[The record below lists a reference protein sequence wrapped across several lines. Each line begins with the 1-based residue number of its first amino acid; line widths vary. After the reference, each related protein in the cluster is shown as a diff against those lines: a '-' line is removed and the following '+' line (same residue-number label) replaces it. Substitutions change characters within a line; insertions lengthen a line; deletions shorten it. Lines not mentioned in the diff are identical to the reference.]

1 VESQRNVNKIIIQN
15 KKMDSI
21 KKSCKALTQNHLF
34 EIIITII
41 ILLNSILIGVETYTN
56 NETIKLIQTIILGIF
71 TFEIIARF
79 IAADSI
85 KSFFSDGWNIFDLSL
100 VLIGYIPEGLIPNST
115 SMMAFRVLRVFRV
128 LRLLRAAKEIKLI
141 VTVLVKSMTAMFYNL
156 ILFVIFGYLYAIVGV
171 SMFKLPDP
179 STLSGKDLE
188 NYQHFME
195 IAPPAPTNSPD
206 PFGSLGEAVFT
217 LFREL
222 TGEDWTDIRYN
233 HITAYECGVLKMNS
247 TVVTTYHVSWFCIS
261 AFLLL
266 NLVTGAIIN
275 NYQMAIEER
284 EKKKNSEEKEKK
296 TE

>member
-1 VESQRNVNKIIIQN
+1 
-15 KKMDSI
+15 
-21 KKSCKALTQNHLF
+21 
-34 EIIITII
+34 
-41 ILLNSILIGVETYTN
+41 
-56 NETIKLIQTIILGIF
+56 
-71 TFEIIARF
+71 
-79 IAADSI
+79 
-85 KSFFSDGWNIFDLSL
+85 
-100 VLIGYIPEGLIPNST
+100 
-115 SMMAFRVLRVFRV
+115 MMAFRVLRVFRV
-128 LRLLRAAKEIKLI
+128 LRLLRATTKEIKLI
-141 VTVLVKSMTAMFYNL
+141 VTVLVKSMSAMFYNL

-206 PFGSLGEAVFT
+206 PFGSLGEAAFT

-222 TGEDWTDIRYN
+222 TGEDWTDLRYN

-284 EKKKNSEEKEKK
+284 EKRNNKKSKEDSQEDDK
-296 TE
+296 